1 MAGIPI
7 ISNFDVSSYAP
18 IDSRIVVTNSTARTS
33 LSYLYEGLK
42 VYQTD
47 TKITWVYKG
56 SLGWFV
62 DGNGIYGGSG
72 SLIGDTTVNTGS
84 IGITSGS
91 QSYAF
96 RLTTSTGGLN
106 PYFSTTFR
114 RNNIGS
120 DWTGVEVTTAY
131 SNDTAGTGITALSWV
146 TYNAYDTIS
155 GPSTYGN
162 IEYYVNTSKTLTIA
176 KNVLRLWNPTYSAT
190 IQLASLTTNRTYN
203 LPNQGGTFAMVSDL
217 ASFVGGAPSLQSV
230 TTTGATTSNQIVIN
244 NSSFLRVNTSGYS
257 VILSTPTLTG
267 TWTQSMP
274 NKSGTFAMIS
284 DIPTSSLSNYTLNN
298 LGTIPPGA
306 VDYTLLASD
315 NHKLIT
321 SSYSGSFIVTIT
333 VPLYTTATFATG
345 SSVDIIQLGT
355 APVTF
360 TPSSGV
366 TLNSQSGY
374 RTIAQQY
381 VTVTLINLDINNWIL
396 VGNLIP

>member
-33 LSYLYEGLK
+33 LSYLYDGLK

-47 TKITWVYKG
+47 TKVTWVYKG

-72 SLIGDTTVNTGS
+72 SLIGDTTVNIGS
-84 IGITSGS
+84 IGTTSGS

-106 PYFSTTFR
+106 PYFSTTFK
-114 RNNIGS
+114 RNNSGS

-146 TYNAYDTIS
+146 TYNASDTIS

-176 KNVLRLWNPTYSAT
+176 KNVLRLWNPTHSAT

-203 LPNQGGTFAMVSDL
+203 LPNQGGTFAMTSDIINQSFTSVGIVFGSIGMYTATDYGSPYFNVAYQLSQNIVTLCGVVLVNIPGAGTFTLLTLPVTPTKQTIINPKNNLSGVGVGSVSS
-217 ASFVGGAPSLQSV
+217 AICYV
-230 TTTGATTSNQIVIN
+230 TT
-244 NSSFLRVNTSGYS
+244 
-257 VILSTPTLTG
+257 
-267 TWTQSMP
+267 
-274 NKSGTFAMIS
+274 
-284 DIPTSSLSNYTLNN
+284 
-298 LGTIPPGA
+298 
-306 VDYTLLASD
+306 
-315 NHKLIT
+315 
-321 SSYSGSFIVTIT
+321 SGSIQFS
-333 VPLYTTATFATG
+333 
-345 SSVDIIQLGT
+345 SSVAGIG
-355 APVTF
+355 F
-360 TPSSGV
+360 F
-366 TLNSQSGY
+366 Y
-374 RTIAQQY
+374 
-381 VTVTLINLDINNWIL
+381 LDGL
-396 VGNLIP
+396 SFRLS

>member
-7 ISNFDVSSYAP
+7 ISNFDVSTYAP

-47 TKITWVYKG
+47 TKVTWVYKG

-84 IGITSGS
+84 IGTTLGS

-106 PYFSTTFR
+106 PYFSTTFK
-114 RNNIGS
+114 RNNNGS
-120 DWTGVEVTTAY
+120 DYLGVEVTTAY
-131 SNDTAGTGITALSWV
+131 SNDTAGTGIVPLSWV

-162 IEYYVNTSKTLTIA
+162 IEYFVNTSKTLTIA

-190 IQLASLTTNRTYN
+190 IQLASLTTNQTYN
-203 LPNQGGTFAMVSDL
+203 IPSQGGTFAMISDL
-217 ASFVGGAPSLQSV
+217 ASFVVGAPSLQSV

-244 NSSFLRVNTSGYS
+244 NSSFLRANTSGGS
-257 VILSTPTLTG
+257 IILSTPTLTG
-267 TWTQSMP
+267 TWTQTMP
-274 NKSGTFAMIS
+274 NKTGTFAMLS
-284 DIPTSSLSNYTLNN
+284 DIPTTSLSDYTLNN
-298 LGTIPPGA
+298 LGT
-306 VDYTLLASD
+306 VLFNYTLVASD

-321 SSYSGSFIVTIT
+321 SSYSGPSIVTIT
-333 VPLYTTATFATG
+333 VPPYSTATFATG

-360 TPSSGV
+360 TPGSGV

-381 VTVTLINLDINNWIL
+381 VTVTLINLGINNWIL

>member
-47 TKITWVYKG
+47 TKVTWVYKG

-72 SLIGDTTVNTGS
+72 SLIGDTTINTGS
-84 IGITSGS
+84 IGTTSGS
-91 QSYAF
+91 QSYDF

-114 RNNIGS
+114 RNSNGS
-120 DWTGVEVTTAY
+120 DCLGVEVTTAY
-131 SNDTAGTGITALSWV
+131 SNDTAGTGIVPLSWV
-146 TYNAYDTIS
+146 TYNAYDTTGS
-155 GPSTYGN
+155 GNRGN

-190 IQLASLTTNRTYN
+190 IQLASLIANQTYN
-203 LPNQGGTFAMVSDL
+203 LPSQG
-217 ASFVGGAPSLQSV
+217 
-230 TTTGATTSNQIVIN
+230 
-244 NSSFLRVNTSGYS
+244 
-257 VILSTPTLTG
+257 
-267 TWTQSMP
+267 
-274 NKSGTFAMIS
+274 GTFAMIS
-284 DIPTSSLSNYTLNN
+284 DIPTTSLSDYTLNN
-298 LGTIPPGA
+298 LGTVA
-306 VDYTLLASD
+306 TTYTLLASD

-321 SSYSGSFIVTIT
+321 SSYSGSSIVTIT
-333 VPLYTTATFATG
+333 VPPYSTATFTTG

-360 TPSSGV
+360 TPGSGV

-381 VTVTLINLDINNWIL
+381 VTVTLINLGINNWIL